1 MYKNCY
7 IFQLTQP
14 IESETLIPEI
24 DIVQIVNHLG
34 ETIP

>member
-7 IFQLTQP
+7 ISQLTLP

-24 DIVQIVNHLG
+24 DIVQIVNHLV